1 MSRISATWIVIAPA
15 WYLASALALAPEEK
29 VQLTIATL
37 HAAAL
42 TKSRAAGDTTDA
54 PFFVVTVAG
63 PRANTASILPD
74 AVRPRVPLNGA
85 LGARPLTELSL
96 AEGDSVQVQ
105 ISVLENAKADKL
117 DDSRIA
123 ATSSKARATSVT
135 ELAKQATALIAPLLK
150 EGAHWIGSVN
160 LLVTNEGGA
169 IFWRRLE
176 CVASCT
182 VLTAPAANAMPAS
195 NAQPFAG
202 VVELTGNG
210 GTYHLALRANRAP

>member
-1 MSRISATWIVIAPA
+1 MSRFSAKRIAVAPA
-15 WYLASALALAPEEK
+15 LCLLSAWAFAPAEK

-42 TKSRAAGDTTDA
+42 TTSRAAGDTTDA
-54 PFFVVTVAG
+54 PFFVVSVLG
-63 PRANTASILPD
+63 PRTNSNGILADASRPK
-74 AVRPRVPLNGA
+74 VRRDEA

-96 AEGDSVQVQ
+96 ADGDSVQVQ
-105 ISVLENAKADKL
+105 ISVLENAKAEKL

-123 ATSSKARATSVT
+123 AAASTTRARSVT
-135 ELAKQATALIAPLLK
+135 ESAKQATQLVAPLVQD
-150 EGAHWIGSVN
+150 GAHWIGSVN
-160 LLVTNEGGA
+160 LLVTNEGGSVY
-169 IFWRRLE
+169 WRRLE

-182 VLTAPAANAMPAS
+182 VLTAPATTAMPAAS
-195 NAQPFAG
+195 AQLAG